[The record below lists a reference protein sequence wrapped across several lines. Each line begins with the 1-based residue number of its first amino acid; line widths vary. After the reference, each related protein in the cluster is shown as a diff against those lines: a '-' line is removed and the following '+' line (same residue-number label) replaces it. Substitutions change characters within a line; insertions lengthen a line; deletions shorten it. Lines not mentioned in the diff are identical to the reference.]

1 MCVKKMTDPT
11 LPTPAEQVL
20 DDVALMLAPLVR
32 WLLTQG
38 IPLNA
43 VIRTLRT
50 VYLNEAHDNL
60 ARRGR
65 RVTDSALSV
74 LTGVHRKE
82 VRTFMEGRDDDA
94 ERPATSRL
102 APTPAAT
109 LFTQWIT
116 DPGYRLA
123 DSGELRRELPRQ
135 GPAPSFEA
143 LAREA
148 SRDVHPRTLLEELE
162 RLKLVAVRQDQV
174 VLLSDRF
181 VLPVNDPAAVRT
193 MAVNVADHIAAAA
206 HNLTVDQPEQR
217 ALEQSVFAH
226 GLSPASTQHLGQV
239 ARRLWDV
246 ALEEMVR
253 EARARVDLDA
263 TRGLEPT
270 PGTPGERNMRMRF
283 GIYYHLEMENSD
295 SPGKAE

>member
-1 MCVKKMTDPT
+1 MTDPT
-11 LPTPAEQVL
+11 LPTPAEQAL

-50 VYLNEAHDNL
+50 VYLTEAHDNL

-82 VRTFMEGRDDDA
+82 VRTFMEGREDAA
-94 ERPATSRL
+94 ERPATPRL

-109 LFTQWIT
+109 LFTRWIT
-116 DPGYRLA
+116 DPDYRLP

-143 LAREA
+143 LARDA

-162 RLKLVAVRQDQV
+162 RLKLVAVQQDQV

-217 ALEQSVFAH
+217 VLEQSVFAH

-253 EARARVDLDA
+253 EARTRVDLDA
-263 TRGLEPT
+263 ARGLEPT
-270 PGTPGERNMRMRF
+270 PGEPGEQNMRMRF